1 MYNYLLKSIFSPI
14 FQGIANINR
23 DGLFLYVKNIDS
35 KYIFLSKNIC
45 NLSKIEYDDAIGK
58 CDDDFNWGKEQAD
71 AFRSDDL
78 YVFTTKKSHTS
89 EYLLSINGG
98 FLWIETEKIPIMTEN
113 NEVIGI
119 LGIAQD
125 VTYRKTLISSQYKK
139 NNSST
144 SQRDKT
150 SIVES
155 FREYLKDNDDVQQN
169 KNQVEQLFIR
179 NSLIE
184 QLYNQ
189 LIKQSKFSI
198 NDFVSL
204 NKELTKVFSQL
215 ISKELIIISA
225 TEEIETKYYNYLVI
239 CLYTME
245 LLKNKTF
252 SEKIL
257 INIDKNE
264 IKIMINRAGE
274 KHKIN
279 MANTKFLTNYITSD
293 IMNVLDLKLDIFVIN
308 DSFLPVAI
316 TITLSDK
323 DTIY

>member
-1 MYNYLLKSIFSPI
+1 MYDYLSKSISSPI
-14 FQGIANINR
+14 FQAIANINR
-23 DGLFLYVKNIDS
+23 DDLFLYVKNIHS

-45 NLSKIEYDDAIGK
+45 NLSKIEYEDAIGK

-71 AFRSDDL
+71 AFKSDDL

-144 SQRDKT
+144 NHRDKT

-169 KNQVEQLFIR
+169 KNQVEQL
-179 NSLIE
+179 
-184 QLYNQ
+184 YNQ
-189 LIKQSKFSI
+189 LIKQSKFNI

-204 NKELTKVFSQL
+204 NKELTKVFSRL
-215 ISKELIIISA
+215 ISKELIIISSA
-225 TEEIETKYYNYLVI
+225 EEIETRYYNYLVI
-239 CLYTME
+239 CLCTME

-264 IKIMINRAGE
+264 IKMMINRAGE

-279 MANTKFLTNYITSD
+279 MDNTRFLTNYITSD

>member
-1 MYNYLLKSIFSPI
+1 MYDYLSKSISSPI
-14 FQGIANINR
+14 FQAIANINR
-23 DGLFLYVKNIDS
+23 DDLFLYVKNIDS

-45 NLSKIEYDDAIGK
+45 NLSKIEYEDAIGK
-58 CDDDFNWGKEQAD
+58 YDDDFNWGKEQAD
-71 AFRSDDL
+71 AFKSDDL

-155 FREYLKDNDDVQQN
+155 FREYLKDNDNVQQN
-169 KNQVEQLFIR
+169 KNQVEQLFTR

-225 TEEIETKYYNYLVI
+225 AEEIETRYYNYLVI
-239 CLYTME
+239 CLCTME

-264 IKIMINRAGE
+264 IKMMINRAGE

-279 MANTKFLTNYITSD
+279 MDNTKFLTNYITSD

>member
-1 MYNYLLKSIFSPI
+1 MYDYLSKSISSPI
-14 FQGIANINR
+14 FQAIANINR
-23 DGLFLYVKNIDS
+23 DDLFLYVKNIDS

-45 NLSKIEYDDAIGK
+45 NLGKIEYEDAIGK

-71 AFRSDDL
+71 AFKSDDL
-78 YVFTTKKSHTS
+78 YVFTTKKSYTS
-89 EYLLSINGG
+89 EYLLSINEG

-125 VTYRKTLISSQYKK
+125 VTYRKTLISPQYKK

-144 SQRDKT
+144 NQRDKT

-169 KNQVEQLFIR
+169 KNQAEQLFTR

-184 QLYNQ
+184 LLHNE
-189 LIKQSKFSI
+189 LIKQSKCS
-198 NDFVSL
+198 NDDFVSL
-204 NKELTKVFSQL
+204 NKELIKVFSQFL
-215 ISKELIIISA
+215 SKEPIIVNDRK
-225 TEEIETKYYNYLVI
+225 EIKTKYYNYLVV
-239 CLYTME
+239 CLCTME
-245 LLKNKTF
+245 LLKNKTL

-264 IKIMINRAGE
+264 IKMMINRAGQ

-279 MANTKFLTNYITSD
+279 INNTKFLANYITYN
-293 IMNVLDLKLDIFVIN
+293 IIKVLDLKLDIFVIE

-323 DTIY
+323 NTIY